1 MKIEYKDIN
10 DLIPYVNNTRTH
22 SEEQINQIASSIK
35 EFMVADNKY
44 AVSKCGRIFSLPSMK
59 EISQY
64 SDKDGYK
71 FVTVKKLKLT
81 KNGQV
86 RVHRLVALFWLGSSD
101 LEVNHIDGNKENN
114 HISNL
119 EYVTS
124 CENSRHAV
132 DIGLILTGKN
142 HHNTKTIKL
151 TKDGEVK
158 IVNGVR
164 EIEALGF
171 NAPSVHRV
179 ARGERKTI
187 KGWEAIYA

>member
-1 MKIEYKDIN
+1 MEIIN
-10 DLIPYVNNTRTH
+10 KKTAELIPYANNTRTH
-22 SEEQINQIASSIK
+22 SDEQVQQIASSIK
-35 EFMVADNKY
+35 EFMTIDNKY

-64 SDKDGYK
+64 SDKNGYK
-71 FVTVKKLKLT
+71 LATVKKINLN

-86 RVHRLVALFWLGSSD
+86 RVHRLIALCWIGNSD
-101 LEVNHIDGNKENN
+101 LEINHIDGNKTNN
-114 HISNL
+114 HVSNL

-124 CENSRHAV
+124 SENSIHAV
-132 DIGLILTGKN
+132 DIGLVVTGKN

-151 TKDGEVK
+151 TKDGEEK

-171 NAPSVHRV
+171 HAPSVHRV
-179 ARGERKTI
+179 ARGERKSI
-187 KGWEAIYA
+187 KGWEATYA

>member
-1 MKIEYKDIN
+1 MEIISKKID

-22 SEEQINQIASSIK
+22 TEEQVNQVASSIK

-71 FVTVKKLKLT
+71 LATVKKLKLT

-86 RVHRLVALFWLGSSD
+86 RVHRLVALFWLGSSE

-114 HISNL
+114 NVSNL

-132 DIGLILTGKN
+132 NIGLISTGKN

-151 TKDGEVK
+151 IKNGVVK

-171 NAPSVHRV
+171 HAPSVHRV
-179 ARGERKTI
+179 ARGERKSI
-187 KGWEAIYA
+187 KGWEAVYV